1 MFFKVFFYVFIFT
14 IVNKIPLI
22 NLKLIRNTE
31 DNFITDFSIE
41 RRKDKLFS
49 LILRDILFMT
59 DKQQDLKK
67 IHKRIGQIYLMVKQ
81 LAEHVGWQGIDNS
94 HMSLDNDL
102 TNLTSQQ
109 MDLLNQSSS
118 DSFQPSTFNGR
129 EGFSS
134 EHHQLLNNHKDILV
148 DDNSL
153 QTSFSGSYSSVSDNV
168 NISSEEQ
175 VNRLTAQL
183 TAAYYRIACLEEQL
197 LAFRNDL
204 AHRDDDFYR
213 LQ

>member
-1 MFFKVFFYVFIFT
+1 M
-14 IVNKIPLI
+14 
-22 NLKLIRNTE
+22 TE
-31 DNFITDFSIE
+31 
-41 RRKDKLFS
+41 
-49 LILRDILFMT
+49 
-59 DKQQDLKK
+59 KQKDLKI
-67 IHKRIGQIYLMVKQ
+67 IHQRISQIYLMVKQ

-94 HMSLDNDL
+94 NMSLDHDL

-153 QTSFSGSYSSVSDNV
+153 QTSFSSSYSSVSDNV

-183 TAAYYRIACLEEQL
+183 AAAYHRIACLEEQL
-197 LAFRNDL
+197 LAFRHDL
-204 AHRDDDFYR
+204 DHRDDNFYR